1 MKNIAFLFG
10 IFAMMSCNFAIG
22 SSCDVEGKE
31 WGEFPRVSKASPD
44 RDEIVRDCEVT
55 VQNPV
60 FGIKSPGQKR
70 ATLSKAE
77 SSRSPYG
84 NRGLDPEERTPLPV
98 PLLQLEPK
106 KLSFEG
112 LAARTRKN
120 LHERKKLHSYR
131 HGEYEDFGQTSPRK
145 SLAEQLREREEAEA
159 RALELKTI
167 EPDPKNPRF
176 RELFWDNDASHGL
189 NIGAIN
195 ERRKL
200 VREGG
205 GVEGG
210 GDDFSNSLALVQTFL
225 GTIAR
230 EEEEIKKLKSL
241 LEQAKKQDVPTLR
254 EQLADDI
261 EKERQSLMA
270 YQAKI
275 VALSRSDE
283 KTTTEAESAQVS
295 LAETKRE
302 VIEITKRIEAF
313 QNVLQDIRDPED
325 IALELARTGRRL
337 SQFKIERGNSLRKL
351 GKATGVSLSKL
362 KKLPPIFP
370 ERRSPANAHWD
381 K

>member
-1 MKNIAFLFG
+1 MKNIAFFFG

-22 SSCDVEGKE
+22 SSCDGDGKE
-31 WGEFPRVSKASPD
+31 WREFPRVSKASPD

-60 FGIKSPGQKR
+60 FGIKSLGQKR
-70 ATLSKAE
+70 ATLSKAG

-84 NRGLDPEERTPLPV
+84 SSDPDPEERTPLPV
-98 PLLQLEPK
+98 PLLQLGPK

-112 LAARTRKN
+112 LAARTRNK
-120 LHERKKLHSYR
+120 LHERKKFHSYR
-131 HGEYEDFGQTSPRK
+131 EGEYEDFGQTSPRK
-145 SLAEQLREREEAEA
+145 SFAEQLREREEAEA

-176 RELFWDNDASHGL
+176 RELFLDNDAPHGL

-254 EQLADDI
+254 
-261 EKERQSLMA
+261 
-270 YQAKI
+270 
-275 VALSRSDE
+275 
-283 KTTTEAESAQVS
+283 
-295 LAETKRE
+295 
-302 VIEITKRIEAF
+302 
-313 QNVLQDIRDPED
+313 
-325 IALELARTGRRL
+325 
-337 SQFKIERGNSLRKL
+337 
-351 GKATGVSLSKL
+351 
-362 KKLPPIFP
+362 
-370 ERRSPANAHWD
+370 
-381 K
+381 